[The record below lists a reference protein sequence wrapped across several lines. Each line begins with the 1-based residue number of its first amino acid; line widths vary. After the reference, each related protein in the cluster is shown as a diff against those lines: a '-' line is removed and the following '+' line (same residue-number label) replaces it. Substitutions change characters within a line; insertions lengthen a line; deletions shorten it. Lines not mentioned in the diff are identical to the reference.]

1 MRKLFITGIGTDV
14 GKTVASAVIT
24 EALTADYWKPVQ
36 SGDLDNSDTKK
47 IATLISNDRTN
58 FWPEAYRLPL
68 PLSPHA
74 SAASVGV
81 AIRLDEIKLPPVT
94 NNVLVIEGAGGLF
107 APLNEKQ
114 TVADLIGHLDCEV
127 LLVSRNYLGSIN
139 HTMLTVAALE
149 SRKYPI
155 LGVVFSGESVPSS
168 ESWLVDN
175 CGLKVLFSIPWTDD
189 VNRRWVKDI
198 ASSVR
203 RVLST
208 TTPPRN
214 SLLAND

>member
-14 GKTVASAVIT
+14 GKTIASAVIT
-24 EALTADYWKPVQ
+24 EALSADYWKPVQ
-36 SGDLDNSDTKK
+36 SGDLDNSDTNK
-47 IATLISNDRTN
+47 IAALVSNDRTK

-74 SAASVGV
+74 SAAAVGV
-81 AIRLDEIKLPPVT
+81 TIRLDGIKLPPVT

-107 APLNEKQ
+107 VPLNEKQ

-127 LLVSRNYLGSIN
+127 LIVSRNYLGSIN
-139 HTMLTVAALE
+139 HTMLTVAALKA
-149 SRKYPI
+149 RKYPI

-168 ESWLVDN
+168 ESWIFDN

-189 VNRRWVKDI
+189 VNRLWVKNI

-203 RVLST
+203 TVL
-208 TTPPRN
+208 RIEHHN
-214 SLLAND
+214 LN